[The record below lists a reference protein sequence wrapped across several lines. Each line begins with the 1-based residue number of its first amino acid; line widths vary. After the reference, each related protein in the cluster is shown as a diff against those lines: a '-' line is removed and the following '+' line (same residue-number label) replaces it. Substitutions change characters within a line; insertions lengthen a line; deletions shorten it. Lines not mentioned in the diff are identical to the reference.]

1 MCLDNKAFLSTY
13 AMLIIHYSVNNIL
26 MTLLL
31 SLVQAS
37 VTEENSRNVSG
48 VSNVSPVTP
57 VGRAE
62 GSVSAGDVSFTGAIP

>member
-57 VGRAE
+57 AGCAE